1 MPEGYLYKLF
11 ALIFFIKS
19 ILGNEW
25 MIICKLKNNTDEN
38 HICFCFCTNLYLHM
52 YILNVHW
59 AFFKACNSKMK
70 NNVISDST
78 VSISVNKS

>member
-1 MPEGYLYKLF
+1 
-11 ALIFFIKS
+11 
-19 ILGNEW
+19 

-78 VSISVNKS
+78 VSISVNKSYVKLYQNVKIGSHILIIDT